1 MSETY
6 DRALSTAVEQLK
18 DEFGEKL
25 LGLLV
30 AGSYAYGEPMATSD
44 IDMFVVVDEH
54 WRQRRNLVIDGVEVE
69 LFINPPHRLSAEIM
83 KGESATDMF
92 ARGRAIYDP
101 RGAVGRLVAEAKA
114 LNDQPRPIPLG
125 DDLWNLRYR
134 VTDTTKDAFDL
145 LEAEDDGFEFALNHA
160 LHWTLEAYYQLA
172 GRRMPKAKYVDSDLR
187 EREPALGEVVRSIL
201 DTSNPR
207 RERWERL
214 HAVDEEILAHVG
226 GPIVTDATSR
236 IPDAPVPVVTHIEG
250 VELPDED
257 IVVPPPTKRA
267 SVLVLVASAIGGL
280 GLFVVALGLMR
291 SGAAELAPV
300 LSGSIFTDNAWS
312 TLGLG
317 WLGACIVLS
326 GSPVAASALALF
338 DGGSID
344 RTQAFTMLAGSR
356 LGASFVVLVA
366 GTVYALRHRT
376 GSGRRAPISI
386 GVLAL
391 LVTMVIYLPSAAIG
405 YALLDNGVFD
415 GLSIGTS
422 PSVTSAT
429 DAAFGWVVDAARA
442 VLPGWSLFPIGV
454 LVLLAGFW
462 LIDKVMPSVGAE
474 RAEDHP
480 RQWYERK
487 WAMFGLGCGVCL
499 LTLSVSVALTVLV
512 PLVAKGYL
520 RRANTIPYI
529 AGANITTLADTLVAA
544 ILLGNIDAV
553 RVVFSATSSV
563 LVITLL
569 VLAFAYR
576 PVRRLCLIGAQ
587 RILASPR
594 RLAAFVVVLFAVPLV
609 LIAV

>member
-1 MSETY
+1 VTEAH
-6 DRALSTAVEQLK
+6 DRALEVVVQQLK
-18 DEFGEKL
+18 DEFEEKL

-54 WRQRRNLVIDGVEVE
+54 WRQRRNLVVDGVEVE
-69 LFINPPHRLSAEIM
+69 LFINPPHRLSAEII

-92 ARGRAIYDP
+92 ARGRVVHDP
-101 RGAVGRLVAEAKA
+101 KGVVGRLVNEAKA
-114 LNDQPRPIPLG
+114 LHEQPRPIPLG

-145 LEAEDDGFEFALNHA
+145 LEAGDEGFEFALNHA
-160 LHWTLEAYYQLA
+160 LHWTLEAYYQLS
-172 GRRMPKAKYVDSDLR
+172 GRRMPKPKYVDRDLKT
-187 EREPALGEVVRSIL
+187 REPALGELVRAIL

-214 HAVDEEILAHVG
+214 HALGDEVLTHVG
-226 GPIVTDATSR
+226 GPIVTDATTK
-236 IPDAPVPVVTHIEG
+236 IPDEPAPVVTHIEG

-257 IVVPPPTKRA
+257 IVVPPPPKRA

-291 SGAAELAPV
+291 SGAAELAPA

-317 WLGACIVLS
+317 WLGACVVLS
-326 GSPVAASALALF
+326 GSPVAASALTLF
-338 DGGSID
+338 DGGSIT
-344 RTQAFTMLAGSR
+344 RAQAFSMLAGSR

-366 GTVYALRHRT
+366 GAVYALRNRT

-391 LVTMVIYLPSAAIG
+391 LVTFVIYLPSAAIG
-405 YALLDNGVFD
+405 YSLLDNGVFD
-415 GLSIGTS
+415 GVAIGTS
-422 PSVTSAT
+422 PRISSAT
-429 DAAFGWVVDAARA
+429 DAAFGWVVDLAKL

-454 LVLLAGFW
+454 LVLLVGFW

-480 RQWYERK
+480 QQWYQRK

-563 LVITLL
+563 LVITVLI
-569 VLAFAYR
+569 LAFAYR

-587 RILASPR
+587 TILHSPK
-594 RLAAFVVVLFAVPLV
+594 RLAAFVVVLFTVPLV